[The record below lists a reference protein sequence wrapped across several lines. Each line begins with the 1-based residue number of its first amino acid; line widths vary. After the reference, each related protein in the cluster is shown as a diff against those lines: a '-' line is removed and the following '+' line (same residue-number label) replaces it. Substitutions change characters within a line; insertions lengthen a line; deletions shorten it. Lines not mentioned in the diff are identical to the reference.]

1 MAEHPLHRVF
11 FGEDRPSA
19 RRGRS
24 CRTAGR
30 LTGTSAQPT
39 GFSMLVLRTS
49 AGERYVRVDAKS
61 RLANRPAY
69 LPVSPGQRLTVGV
82 QRCGRHLV
90 ATRIRFVGADV
101 RPDLVT
107 VREDGSNLGLI
118 LGGIGTMLLVCAL
131 VVRLIVLPEVR
142 ESPG

>member
-1 MAEHPLHRVF
+1 MVAISL
-11 FGEDRPSA
+11 
-19 RRGRS
+19 
-24 CRTAGR
+24 
-30 LTGTSAQPT
+30 
-39 GFSMLVLRTS
+39 
-49 AGERYVRVDAKS
+49 
-61 RLANRPAY
+61 
-69 LPVSPGQRLTVGV
+69 
-82 QRCGRHLV
+82 

-107 VREDGSNLGLI
+107 VRKDGSNLGLI